1 VFAERLTVAAY
12 LNGCIGAHALALLF
26 GRTVLDLDATT
37 TMNEVVLV
45 L

>member
-1 VFAERLTVAAY
+1 MFADHLTVAVY
-12 LNGCIGAHALALLF
+12 LNGCIGASALVPLF
-26 GRTVLDLDATT
+26 GRPVLDLDATT